1 MKAMGRALLFLVLLA
16 GVLVGTPSSAQS
28 LREQLF
34 EAIDAG
40 NAAEVTR
47 LVRAGV
53 HYTAKNDE
61 GETPLY
67 GAAMTGMLPVV
78 KLLAEHGAAI
88 QAADAAGNTP
98 LHGAAESG
106 NADLVAYL
114 LSKRL
119 RATFRNKA
127 G

>member
-1 MKAMGRALLFLVLLA
+1 MKAIGRLFFLVLASALA
-16 GVLVGTPSSAQS
+16 GTQSHAQS

-67 GAAMTGMLPVV
+67 V
-78 KLLAEHGAAI
+78 
-88 QAADAAGNTP
+88 
-98 LHGAAESG
+98 AAEKGQGAIASMLLD
-106 NADLVAYL
+106 NRADI
-114 LSKRL
+114 
-119 RATFRNKA
+119 KA
-127 G
+127 RTPNGETALPAASLHDE